1 MITAPATTTTTARIV
16 VIIDAYPNSECVRVP
31 RVFVIGSCRGSAM
44 APLKAIERYTD
55 RLSEAEAM
63 KIRSSFVL
71 AAIVVALASLHAQA
85 PKPKHINRAIE
96 LLEAGQPVY
105 YTGSHS
111 GTEGTF
117 EAGKAD
123 AQTYADY
130 ISYDM
135 EHAPYDVKGLAE
147 YMKGLVAG
155 GPTKSGHRT
164 PAVIVNVPV
173 NGIDEAAVRANAW
186 MFSQVLATGVHGIML
201 THADT
206 PGAAKAFIEMS
217 RLPIHHE
224 GVAKGVLEEGR
235 RGAHGSPTAAQIWGV
250 TTQEYED
257 KADPWPLNP
266 NGELLLGVKLEDK
279 YALANAEEN
288 PQVPGVGFAEWGPGD
303 MALSLGVRGPGNVA
317 ETDPRMRAARAKV
330 FAACKANKIFF
341 LNSMNQN
348 NVIDMIKEGV
358 MVGPANQRA
367 TEIGRQYT
375 KRTLPW

>member
-1 MITAPATTTTTARIV
+1 M
-16 VIIDAYPNSECVRVP
+16 
-31 RVFVIGSCRGSAM
+31 
-44 APLKAIERYTD
+44 PLA
-55 RLSEAEAM
+55 LVAA
-63 KIRSSFVL
+63 L
-71 AAIVVALASLHAQA
+71 AALLFVSISAQA

-96 LLEAGQPVY
+96 LLASGQPVY

-111 GTEGTF
+111 GTEGSF

-135 EHAPYDVKGLAE
+135 EHAPYDIKGLAE

-186 MFSQVLATGVHGIML
+186 MFTQVLATGVHGIML

-206 PGAAKAFIEMS
+206 PGAIRAFVEMV
-217 RLPIHHE
+217 RLPIHHQ
-224 GVAKGVLEEGR
+224 GIAKGVLDEGR
-235 RGAHGSPTAAQIWGV
+235 RGAHGSPPAAQIWGV
-250 TTQEYED
+250 STQEYED
-257 KADPWPLNP
+257 RADVWPLNP

-279 YALANAEEN
+279 YALANAEQN
-288 PQVPGVGFAEWGPGD
+288 LRVPGIAVAEWGPGD
-303 MALSLGVRGPGNVA
+303 MALSLGVRGPGA
-317 ETDPRMRAARAKV
+317 EKDPKMTAARAKV
-330 FAACKANKIFF
+330 FAACKENGIFF

-348 NVIDMIKEGV
+348 NVIEMLKEGV
-358 MVGPANQRA
+358 MVGPANQQA
-367 TEIGRQYT
+367 AEIGRKYT

>member
-1 MITAPATTTTTARIV
+1 MR
-16 VIIDAYPNSECVRVP
+16 
-31 RVFVIGSCRGSAM
+31 M
-44 APLKAIERYTD
+44 PLA
-55 RLSEAEAM
+55 LVGA
-63 KIRSSFVL
+63 L
-71 AAIVVALASLHAQA
+71 VALLFVSLSAQA

-96 LLEAGQPVY
+96 LLGAGQPVY

-111 GTEGTF
+111 GTEGSF
-117 EAGKAD
+117 DAGKAD

-135 EHAPYDVKGLAE
+135 EHAPYDIKGLAE

-186 MFSQVLATGVHGIML
+186 MFQQVLATGVHGIML

-206 PGAAKAFIEMS
+206 PGAIRAFVEMV
-217 RLPIHHE
+217 RLPIHHQ
-224 GVAKGVLEEGR
+224 GIAKGVLDEGR

-257 KADPWPLNP
+257 KADVWPLNP

-279 YALANAEEN
+279 YALANAEQN
-288 PQVPGVGFAEWGPGD
+288 LRVPGIAVAEWGPGD
-303 MALSLGVRGPGNVA
+303 MALSLGVRGPGA
-317 ETDPRMRAARAKV
+317 EKDPKMAAARAKV
-330 FAACKANKIFF
+330 FAACKENGIFF

-348 NVIDMIKEGV
+348 NVVEMIKEGV
-358 MVGPANQRA
+358 MVGPANQQA
-367 TEIGRQYT
+367 AEIGRKFT

>member
-1 MITAPATTTTTARIV
+1 MRV
-16 VIIDAYPNSECVRVP
+16 VA
-31 RVFVIGSCRGSAM
+31 FA
-44 APLKAIERYTD
+44 
-55 RLSEAEAM
+55 
-63 KIRSSFVL
+63 VL
-71 AAIVVALASLHAQA
+71 AFAIFQAQA
-85 PKPKHINRAIE
+85 PTPKHINRAIE

-105 YTGSHS
+105 YTGSHN

-117 EAGKAD
+117 DAGKAD
-123 AQTYADY
+123 AQTFADY

-173 NGIDEAAVRANAW
+173 NGVDEAAVRANAW

-206 PGAAKAFIEMS
+206 PGAIRAFVEMS
-217 RLPIHHE
+217 RLPIHHM
-224 GVAKGVLEEGR
+224 GVAKGVLDEGR

-250 TTQEYED
+250 TVQEYED
-257 KADPWPLNP
+257 KADVWPLNP

-279 YALANAEEN
+279 YALANAEPN
-288 PQVPGVGFAEWGPGD
+288 LKVPGIGFAEWGPGD
-303 MALSLGVRGPGNVA
+303 MALSLGVRGPGNVT
-317 ETDPRMRAARAKV
+317 EKDPKMLAARAKV
-330 FAACKANKIFF
+330 FAACRANKIFF

-348 NVIDMIKEGV
+348 NVVDMIKEGV
-358 MVGPANQRA
+358 MVGPASQRA
-367 TEIGRQYT
+367 AEIGRQYT
-375 KRTLPW
+375 KRTMPW